1 AFRDARRGVAVGGDY
16 QRPAAGGANLAI
28 TRDGGVTWHAPDDPG
43 LEGVMYG
50 IAHVQGS
57 IYVAVGP
64 AGSFLSRDD
73 GQSWRRLGRE
83 GFNTVTFEGRTG
95 WAAGPG
101 GRIAGIRIPESG
113 EPALVVLVAVDQL
126 RPDYL
131 DRHAAQWTGGFARL
145 LAEGSVFRNGR
156 QDHALTATAP
166 GHATM
171 LSGRVP
177 AHTGIVSNALG
188 VNSGDWPLLGSTG
201 PGASPAAFR
210 GSTLYDWLRARDAR
224 TRVLS
229 VSPKDRG
236 AILPVGRAAGDV
248 YWWSGG
254 RFTTSRWY
262 ADELPAWVREFNAR
276 PGIRALRGRRWDP
289 LLPPSAYA
297 EPDSQPWER
306 RGRENAFPHFVP
318 DDTDGWLAR
327 GHRFPWIDSLTLSL
341 TLEGVRR
348 TGLGRGGRTDL
359 LSVSLAAT
367 DWVGHDFG
375 PDSREL
381 HDHLLRLDRWLG
393 GFLDSLAV
401 LAPGGVVLAL
411 TSDHGVQPWPEAAR
425 SAGRDAGRVE
435 VQAWVTRTRDSLAA
449 RWGTDFGLR
458 FDHGIL
464 LADLAAL
471 RARGVDTDAL
481 AARLATGLRSRPGI
495 AAAWSPRELA
505 ALPPDHELA
514 GLWRRQLPPDLQW
527 AAVATPREGWLWAEG
542 SSTTGHETPALLDRA
557 VPVVFW
563 GVGVPA
569 RRCDAVI
576 RTVDIAPTLAALLR
590 VAPTESLDGTAVPL
604 DRCGRPG
611 R

>member
-1 AFRDARRGVAVGGDY
+1 MIALALLALAAGDPP
-16 QRPAAGGANLAI
+16 RPA
-28 TRDGGVTWHAPDDPG
+28 TAPRP
-43 LEGVMYG
+43 
-50 IAHVQGS
+50 
-57 IYVAVGP
+57 
-64 AGSFLSRDD
+64 R
-73 GQSWRRLGRE
+73 
-83 GFNTVTFEGRTG
+83 
-95 WAAGPG
+95 
-101 GRIAGIRIPESG
+101 
-113 EPALVVLVAVDQL
+113 LVVVITVDQL
-126 RPDYL
+126 VPGYFERW
-131 DRHAAQWTGGFARL
+131 RAQLSGGLGRMAR
-145 LAEGSVFRNGR
+145 EGAFFTRAY
-156 QDHALTATAP
+156 QDHAVTETAP
-166 GHATM
+166 GHSTV
-171 LSGRVP
+171 LSGRWP
-177 AHTGIVSNALG
+177 RNTGIISNGLG
-188 VNSGDWPLLGSTG
+188 VGDSTAPLVEANG
-201 PGASPAAFR
+201 PGASPRRFR
-210 GSTLYDWLRARDAR
+210 GTALFDWMFAADTASRAF
-224 TRVLS
+224 S
-229 VSPKDRG
+229 VSRKDRA
-236 AILPVGRAAGDV
+236 AILPIGRARQHV
-248 YWWSGG
+248 YWYQSGL
-254 RFTTSRWY
+254 FTTSRYY
-262 ADELPAWVREFNAR
+262 ADSLPVWVRTFNGQRVPFKSA
-276 PGIRALRGRRWDP
+276 GREWLP
-289 LLPPSAYA
+289 LLADSAYA
-297 EPDSQPWER
+297 EPDAAPWENG
-306 RGRENAFPHFVP
+306 GRDGVFPHRLPADSVRAASAYAGSPF
-318 DDTDGWLAR
+318 
-327 GHRFPWIDSLTLSL
+327 IDSLTLAFAL
-341 TLEGVRR
+341 TGVEQLR
-348 TGLGRGGRTDL
+348 LGRRGSTDL
-359 LSVSLAAT
+359 LAVGLSAT
-367 DWVGHDFG
+367 DAVGHTFG